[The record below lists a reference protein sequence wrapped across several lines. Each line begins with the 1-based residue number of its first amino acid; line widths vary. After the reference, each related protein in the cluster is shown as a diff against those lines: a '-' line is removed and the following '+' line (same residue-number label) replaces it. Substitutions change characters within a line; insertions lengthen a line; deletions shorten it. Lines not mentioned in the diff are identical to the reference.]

1 MPESFERGALTE
13 AVYMILLSLREQ
25 RHGYSV
31 MQHVAQI
38 SNGRVKLCPGTLYG
52 AIGTLVQKEWIINIP
67 GEDKCR
73 RKEYVLT
80 ELGRQVLKGESERLE
95 ELISLYNNND
105 I

>member
-13 AVYMILLSLREQ
+13 AVYMIMLALREP

-31 MQHVAQI
+31 MQYVADI

-52 AIGTLVQKEWIINIP
+52 AINTLLQKEWIENIP

-73 RKEYVLT
+73 RKEYMLT
-80 ELGRQVLKGESERLE
+80 VVGAEILDAEARRLE
-95 ELISLYNNND
+95 ELIGLYKPR
-105 I
+105 

>member
-13 AVYMILLSLREQ
+13 AVYVILLALREP

-31 MQHVAQI
+31 MQYVSDI
-38 SNGRVKLCPGTLYG
+38 SGGRVKLCPGTLYG
-52 AIGTLVQKEWIINIP
+52 AINTLLLKGWIANVP

-80 ELGRQVLKGESERLE
+80 ALGEETLQAEAKRLE
-95 ELISLYNNND
+95 ELVGLYK
-105 I
+105 

>member
-13 AVYMILLSLREQ
+13 AVYMILLSFREQ

-31 MQHVAQI
+31 MQHVAEI
-38 SNGRVKLCPGTLYG
+38 SNGRVRLCPGTLYG
-52 AIGTLVQKEWIINIP
+52 AISTLVQKEWIRNIP

-73 RKEYVLT
+73 RKEYILT
-80 ELGRQVLKGESERLE
+80 ELGEQVLKGESERLE
-95 ELISLYNNND
+95 ELVSLYNGE